1 MTANDIGHLD
11 ETTIAGFLDGDLA
24 DDARERAAA
33 HLEECRE
40 CRAELRELS
49 VLAESAPVT
58 AARRERP
65 RHIGRFA
72 IIGGVLAAS
81 LAGVAV
87 LRQMPS
93 GSRLEGATRV
103 RAVPEGAGRID
114 VVAPAHRDVPMAN
127 VLFVWR
133 SSNVDVYRFT
143 LMNESAQVLFT
154 SATTDTSM
162 AWPHD
167 VPSALGASYFWSV
180 DGIADGVVSSTGA
193 QRLRLVP

>member
-1 MTANDIGHLD
+1 MTANDVGHLD
-11 ETTIAGFLDGDLA
+11 ETTIAGFLDGELA
-24 DDARERAAA
+24 DDERERAAA

-40 CRAELRELS
+40 CRAELRELG

-58 AARRERP
+58 ATRERP
-65 RHIGRFA
+65 RRIGRVA
-72 IIGGVLAAS
+72 IIGGAIAAS

-93 GSRLEGATRV
+93 GGRLESAARV

-114 VVAPAHRDVPMAN
+114 VVAPANRDVPLAN
-127 VLFVWR
+127 VRFTWR

-143 LMNESAQVLFT
+143 LMTESAQVLFT

-167 VPSALGASYFWSV
+167 VPPALGASYFWRV
-180 DGIADGVVSSTGA
+180 DGIAGGVVTSTGA

>member
-11 ETTIAGFLDGDLA
+11 EATLAGFLDGELA
-24 DDARERAAA
+24 DDERERAAA

-40 CRAELRELS
+40 CRAELRELG

-58 AARRERP
+58 ATRERP
-65 RHIGRFA
+65 HRIGRFA
-72 IIGGVLAAS
+72 ITAGALAAS

-93 GSRLEGATRV
+93 TSRLESATRV

-127 VLFVWR
+127 VVFVWR

-167 VPSALGASYFWSV
+167 VAPALGASYFWSV
-180 DGIADGVVSSTGA
+180 DGIAGGVVSSTGA